1 MVRQM
6 ITVLSYLEKMGSIS
20 LLQEEFHSQAAY
32 HSDED
37 WKYYLYTK
45 MEELRAALRKDP
57 VLDILCWNVG
67 GKDAIAEL
75 EKTREKY
82 REAFLLL
89 IADSSISPMD
99 YLRPAIMPTAL
110 LLRPFSRLQC
120 EQVLGELISSYC
132 GKFRKKEDE
141 DVFLIETREGN
152 RRVPLSQIFYVEAR
166 EKKIFICTRS
176 ESFGFYETID
186 HLSETLPDNFVRC
199 HRSFIVNMDKVKQPR
214 FSEGVIEMDG
224 GDLVPLSRSCK
235 KAVREYG
242 KDKPEK
248 SQLLI

>member
-1 MVRQM
+1 M
-6 ITVLSYLEKMGSIS
+6 ITVLSYLEKMNNIS

-32 HSDED
+32 YSDED

-45 MEELRAALRKDP
+45 IEELKTALKKDP

-67 GKDAIAEL
+67 GKEAISEL
-75 EKTREKY
+75 EKTRKKY

-89 IADSSISPMD
+89 IADSTISPME
-99 YLRPAIMPTAL
+99 YLRPSILPTAL
-110 LLRPFSRLQC
+110 LLRPFSRPQC

-132 GKFRKKEDE
+132 SKFRSKEDE
-141 DVFLIETREGN
+141 EVFLIETREGN
-152 RRVPLSQIFYVEAR
+152 RRVPLSQISYVEAR
-166 EKKIFICTRS
+166 DKKIFVCTKS
-176 ESFGFYETID
+176 ESFGFYETIE
-186 HLSETLPDNFVRC
+186 HMMELLPDNFVRC